1 MADPLTALIHAVQ
14 VMNFLKTLIMK
25 TLKERKEKDGA
36 LQASQSCS
44 GSPNDQDEH
53 QMSEHLE
60 KPLVLSSQKDTDF
73 PMIDRDTPV
82 QVLGAEIAL
91 HHDSRIRSDEP
102 KKFGIGMEH
111 KKSQSD
117 VSSLGSD
124 SNNRFNS
131 SGREFG
137 NRNGEGLFDRFSF
150 RKGVERLCRH
160 PVFQLSRSM
169 KKSADVVVFDAPREA
184 RQAWV

>member
-1 MADPLTALIHAVQ
+1 MD
-14 VMNFLKTLIMK
+14 
-25 TLKERKEKDGA
+25 
-36 LQASQSCS
+36 
-44 GSPNDQDEH
+44 
-53 QMSEHLE
+53 
-60 KPLVLSSQKDTDF
+60 
-73 PMIDRDTPV
+73 
-82 QVLGAEIAL
+82 
-91 HHDSRIRSDEP
+91 
-102 KKFGIGMEH
+102 H

-137 NRNGEGLFDRFSF
+137 NRNGEGLFDRFCF